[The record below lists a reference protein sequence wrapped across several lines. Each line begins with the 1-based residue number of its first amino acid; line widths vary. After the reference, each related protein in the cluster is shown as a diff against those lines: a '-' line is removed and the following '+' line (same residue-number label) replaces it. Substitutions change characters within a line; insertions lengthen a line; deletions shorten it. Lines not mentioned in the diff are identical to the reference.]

1 MADAD
6 KKRLVNNIS
15 RLVNLLV
22 LSNFLM
28 FRFASD
34 PNMWTLNLTIV
45 SWIIFV
51 AALALA
57 NVWLYYS
64 YYRKPKIV
72 KAD

>member
-1 MADAD
+1 MADAE

-22 LSNFLM
+22 VSNFLM

-34 PNMWTLNLTIV
+34 PNIWTLNLTIV

-51 AALALA
+51 AVLLLA

-64 YYRKPKIV
+64 YYKKPKMA
-72 KAD
+72 K